1 SLTSSGAKAP
11 RSSAMLHLLYRPGKA
26 KRLASGKSK
35 RFAVSHSQGNIL
47 MKKIVILITLLML
60 GAERS
65 PHNFPKA

>member
-1 SLTSSGAKAP
+1 
-11 RSSAMLHLLYRPGKA
+11 MLHLLYRPGKA

-60 GAERS
+60 GG
-65 PHNFPKA
+65 KAATNCTY